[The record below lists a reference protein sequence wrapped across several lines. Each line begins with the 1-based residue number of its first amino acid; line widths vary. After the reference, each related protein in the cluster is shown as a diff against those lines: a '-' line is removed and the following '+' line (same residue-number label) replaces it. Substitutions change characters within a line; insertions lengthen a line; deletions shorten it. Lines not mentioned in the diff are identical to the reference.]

1 MRNRCY
7 AALLVIALAVSM
19 PATAQTIDVFVRGV
33 RSAPE
38 GSSTVRGGAAK
49 IELAS
54 GNGGEVGVNLFWGGR
69 LSTEL
74 AAASVQH
81 DLDATAFGQHV
92 DLGATRVTPISLL
105 FQLHSN
111 PQGTVDLHVGAGAAI
126 VIIKDIANTP
136 ELQLLGVQAIR
147 FHDRIAPA
155 ADAGLDLHLTPHWA
169 LTIAARYLDI
179 RSKTTAT
186 YADGTQET
194 AGLALKQLSVGAGLA
209 CRF

>member
-7 AALLVIALAVSM
+7 AALLVIALAASV
-19 PATAQTIDVFVRGV
+19 PASAQTIDVFARGV

-74 AAASVQH
+74 AVASVQH
-81 DLDATAFGQHV
+81 NLDATAFGEHV
-92 DLGATRVTPISLL
+92 DLGATRVTPVSLL

-111 PQGTVDLHVGAGAAI
+111 PKGTVDFHAGAGAAI
-126 VIIKDIANTP
+126 VIMGDIADTA
-136 ELQLLGVQAIR
+136 ELQLLGVQSIR
-147 FHDRIAPA
+147 FHDRVAPA
-155 ADAGLDLHLTPHWA
+155 ADAGLDLRLTPRWA
-169 LTIAARYLDI
+169 LTIAAKYFDI
-179 RSKTTAT
+179 HSKTTAT
-186 YADGTQET
+186 YTDATQET
-194 AGLALKQLSVGAGLA
+194 AGLVLTQLRLAAGLS